1 MLLVVVVLVEASVTV
16 PGRWLLLL
24 LLLMWRVIVLVL
36 MRVMVVL
43 MILRIAIGHRIS
55 GSTVSN
61 RGCRAIYHM
70 IYPRIAGG
78 AIIQLASIGPTSA
91 TCRNHHLLVIA
102 GEVPLQVMLLL
113 LLLRRLLWVQLIE
126 IAIVKMGIATEER
139 RSLGGRGRR
148 RLRRRSTTPRHSH
161 AHIVQKVQ
169 TVLRRCG
176 GCGWNRLLLLLLLLR
191 LLLMVVS
198 DGGMWMMRDVVMGL
212 LGRRRRCRHRV
223 PQLALQHRKL
233 IQRVHIR
240 EQHLAGVGR
249 PAVMLRAT
257 TTSGRGH
264 QRNRR

>member
-1 MLLVVVVLVEASVTV
+1 MAVRVVVMVVAVVVVVIVITLAVASVAHVGTFDATDATKLATLHHVGPFAVPAVVVVVPGLSALHVSTIGLATPAASVVPVVLLVVVVLVEASVTV

-24 LLLMWRVIVLVL
+24 LLLMRRVIVLVL

-43 MILRIAIGHRIS
+43 MI
-55 GSTVSN
+55 
-61 RGCRAIYHM
+61 HM

-78 AIIQLASIGPTSA
+78 AIIQLASIAPTSA

-113 LLLRRLLWVQLIE
+113 LLLRGLLWVQLLIE

-198 DGGMWMMRDVVMGL
+198 DGGM
-212 LGRRRRCRHRV
+212 
-223 PQLALQHRKL
+223 
-233 IQRVHIR
+233 
-240 EQHLAGVGR
+240 
-249 PAVMLRAT
+249 
-257 TTSGRGH
+257 
-264 QRNRR
+264 